1 MKPQPFNI
9 PQASNSAIDESG
21 LSPSS
26 VLPVPHASKPNSKRL
41 AAEQPGHTLAYPW
54 LLLVSTSMAA
64 VFCFM
69 YITKPTNSLAP
80 TLTVRPTS
88 EPPVPA
94 PAPVKEDKSKPT
106 SLLPDPERLP
116 GDKTGPTEP
125 DSTNPRSSRPIPAF
139 EETNLQIQHV
149 LSAEAPGGDLSRI
162 VINVPVLYQS
172 RNLGWTA
179 ADIAES
185 RKLLSQL
192 SAYQEK
198 VRALREESTALLVA
212 WNRLVDSSIPDTVL
226 RADSPSLTSNQGVA
240 GGDAKESVLDSAD
253 VIQIQP
259 SEP

>member
-1 MKPQPFNI
+1 MKPQPFNT
-9 PQASNSAIDESG
+9 PPASNSTIDESG
-21 LSPSS
+21 LSASS
-26 VLPVPHASKPNSKRL
+26 VLPVSHASKPNSKRL

-54 LLLVSTSMAA
+54 LLLVSTTMAA

-69 YITKPTNSLAP
+69 YITKPINTLAP

-88 EPPVPA
+88 ETLQAPPPVQEDPA
-94 PAPVKEDKSKPT
+94 KPT

-116 GDKTGPTEP
+116 GDKTASTKP
-125 DSTNPRSSRPIPAF
+125 DSTSSPAPRPTPAF

-198 VRALREESTALLVA
+198 VRALREESTTLLAA

-226 RADSPSLTSNQGVA
+226 RADSPSLTANQGVA
-240 GGDAKESVLDSAD
+240 ESDSKKSGLDSAES
-253 VIQIQP
+253 IQIQP

>member
-1 MKPQPFNI
+1 MKPQPFNT
-9 PQASNSAIDESG
+9 PQASNIAIDESG

-26 VLPVPHASKPNSKRL
+26 VLPVNHTSKPNSKRL

-69 YITKPTNSLAP
+69 YITKPTNTLAP

-88 EPPVPA
+88 EPPEQ
-94 PAPVKEDKSKPT
+94 APVKEDMSKPT

-116 GDKTGPTEP
+116 GDTTGPTEP
-125 DSTNPRSSRPIPAF
+125 DSTHPRPPRPIPAF

-179 ADIAES
+179 EDVTES

-198 VRALREESTALLVA
+198 VRALREESTALLAA
-212 WNRLVDSSIPDTVL
+212 WNSLVDASIPDTVL
-226 RADSPSLTSNQGVA
+226 RADSPSLTTNQGVA
-240 GGDAKESVLDSAD
+240 GSDPKKSGLDSAEA
-253 VIQIQP
+253 IQIQP